1 MKFCVIGLGRFGKQ
15 AIKRLHE
22 NGAEVLAIDQLE
34 SNIAMIKDYAAQAIC
49 MKIHDEETLEAIGID
64 EMDVII
70 IAIGE
75 DFSQSVLLA
84 AMLKNRKSKYKIIAR
99 ANGPIQKNI
108 FRLIGVDQ
116 VICPE
121 EEIATDL
128 ADTLSFPFT
137 NLARLNANYSVALIN
152 PPKNFIGK
160 KIEETNLFKAY
171 QINCFAIQ
179 QGENILSINHDY
191 IITKDDKLIV
201 SGENHK
207 IKQLLHL

>member
-15 AIKRLHE
+15 VVKRLHE

-34 SNIAMIKDYAAQAIC
+34 SNINLIKDYAAQAVCI
-49 MKIHDEETLEAIGID
+49 KIHDEETLEAIGID

-84 AMLKNRKSKYKIIAR
+84 AMLKSKKSKYKVIAR
-99 ANGPIQKNI
+99 ANGAIQKNI

-121 EEIATDL
+121 EETATDL

-160 KIEETNLFKAY
+160 SIQETNLFEY
-171 QINCFAIQ
+171 YHINCSAVQ
-179 QGENILSINHDY
+179 QGENILSVTGNY
-191 IITKDDKLIV
+191 VITAEDKLIV

-207 IKQLLHL
+207 IKQLLHV

>member
-15 AIKRLHE
+15 VVKRLHE
-22 NGAEVLAIDQLE
+22 HGAEVLAIDLLE
-34 SNIAMIKDYAAQAIC
+34 SNITAIKDYAAQAIC
-49 MKIHDEETLEAIGID
+49 IKIHDEETFEAIGID

-75 DFSQSVLLA
+75 DFSQSILLA
-84 AMLKNRKSKYKIIAR
+84 AILKNKKSKYKIIAR

-121 EEIATDL
+121 EETAIDL

-137 NLARLNANYSVALIN
+137 NLARLNENYSVALIN

-160 KIEETNLFKAY
+160 TVAETNLFKY
-171 QINCFAIQ
+171 YHINCFAIQ
-179 QGENILSINHDY
+179 QGDLILSISDVYVINEN
-191 IITKDDKLIV
+191 DKLIV
-201 SGENHK
+201 SGDNHK